1 MVGCR
6 RCTYPSINRLTAY
19 SQDDGRLPVEH
30 VSKHVHKNLHT
41 CWTPWSALRKMENIT
56 SRHQTLCKTLRRIH
70 LVSTSFET
78 TVMYSLGKKRSLQIS
93 CLPFAGRPLD
103 VARVRCAQH
112 RELQAVPI
120 LLQGWWVPEQAVV
133 PLLPPLPRASSTPVE
148 EGQEVSTEV
157 GGVSPVTSVCS

>member
-6 RCTYPSINRLTAY
+6 PCTYPIINRLTALTLKMTVGCPW
-19 SQDDGRLPVEH
+19 S
-30 VSKHVHKNLHT
+30 T
-41 CWTPWSALRKMENIT
+41 CPSMYTKTCTRCGTPWSALRKMERAYNIT

-93 CLPFAGRPLD
+93 CLPFAGRPLG
-103 VARVRCAQH
+103 VAGVRCAQY

-120 LLQGWWVPEQAVV
+120 LLQGWWVPERAVV
-133 PLLPPLPRASSTPVE
+133 PPLPPLPRASSTPAE
-148 EGQEVSTEV
+148 EGQEV
-157 GGVSPVTSVCS
+157 